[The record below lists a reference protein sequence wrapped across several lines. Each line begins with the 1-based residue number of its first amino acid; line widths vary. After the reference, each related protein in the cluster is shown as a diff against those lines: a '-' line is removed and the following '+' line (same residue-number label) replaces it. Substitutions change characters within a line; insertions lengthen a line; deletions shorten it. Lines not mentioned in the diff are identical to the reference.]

1 MILVAPVMSD
11 MLRMPEPSG
20 TGVVWIEWVK
30 TPETLRI
37 GASTGSA
44 REPLVAKT

>member
-1 MILVAPVMSD
+1 MILIAPVMSD
-11 MLRMPEPSG
+11 ILRMPESSG
-20 TGVVWIEWVK
+20 IGVVWIEWVK

-44 REPLVAKT
+44 PQPLVAKT